1 MRKLISTLSTHWPD
15 CYCLKIFSLL
25 LLKDIFTFITIKCL
39 PPHHQNNNLYL
50 LTRAS
55 CPRVP
60 ALLYCISLW
69 LDSEARVTSLLNAFP
84 PCRCSNL
91 YFTSSKTK
99 AQKNPWLLHK
109 TLETFFW
116 NDTKEQST
124 LMKLQQTIWMS
135 NRLYVIPTYEIYMG
149 RN

>member
-1 MRKLISTLSTHWPD
+1 MVIWHFQINHS
-15 CYCLKIFSLL
+15 KIIINPQIIKKTYFNSFYSMTRVLL
-25 LLKDIFTFITIKCL
+25 FKDIFTFIIKRYFHLKFITIKSSSS
-39 PPHHQNNNLYL
+39 HHQKLYL

-60 ALLYCISLW
+60 ALLYCISRW

-99 AQKNPWLLHK
+99 ARKIHDFN
-109 TLETFFW
+109 
-116 NDTKEQST
+116 TK
-124 LMKLQQTIWMS
+124 
-135 NRLYVIPTYEIYMG
+135 P
-149 RN
+149 

>member
-25 LLKDIFTFITIKCL
+25 LLKDIFTFITIKSSSS
-39 PPHHQNNNLYL
+39 HHQKLYL

-60 ALLYCISLW
+60 ALLYCISRW

-99 AQKNPWLLHK
+99 AQKIHVFYTKPLKHFSELTLKSNPLLWNCNK
-109 TLETFFW
+109 TF
-116 NDTKEQST
+116 
-124 LMKLQQTIWMS
+124 
-135 NRLYVIPTYEIYMG
+135 
-149 RN
+149 